1 MIPPPHPDLIPHS
14 PPHPHQPSNS
24 IGSPDTGGSSSSRTR
39 SPADRDSVGVGPVI
53 DPSLDVGAPTDGK
66 TPIPLEIAV
75 SAVLN
80 SVSAERESSIGSTGA
95 TSGHAAQA
103 SEEDEPKTT
112 AASGGDLSSASDVSN
127 SNALGSTLER
137 PPEMEQMLTEDGEPM
152 LNPGSLYP
160 LLSVHHLVH

>member
-1 MIPPPHPDLIPHS
+1 M
-14 PPHPHQPSNS
+14 
-24 IGSPDTGGSSSSRTR
+24 
-39 SPADRDSVGVGPVI
+39 GVGPVI